1 MSDLAALRDLVE
13 MDLDDAGNATW
24 TTGEVDRSIKRALVE
39 YSRVSPQRVVGSLL
53 LAADG
58 REISVSTLTGLTG
71 VVRVWHPYTALNPED
86 PPEWR
91 RWELWGTT
99 LYILDGAEPASGESV
114 RVYYHKGHT
123 IDDLDAAT
131 STTVPV
137 DDEEVIVLGAGA
149 YAAMQKARGSVG
161 AAGVSTETPEH
172 WLRWAVAR
180 MDGFATALSGVRW
193 RELRRIDKRVPL
205 HGGGWRDEGKQG
217 GI

>member
-24 TTGEVDRSIKRALVE
+24 STGEVDRSIKRALVE
-39 YSRVSPQRVVGSLL
+39 YSRVSPQRAVGTVL

-58 REISVSTLTGLTG
+58 REISLASLTGLTA
-71 VVRVWHPYTALNPED
+71 VVRAWHPYTSTDPED

-99 LYILDGAEPASGESV
+99 LYILDGAEPVSGDSV

-123 IDDLDAAT
+123 IKDLDAAA
-131 STTVPV
+131 STTVPGE
-137 DDEEVIVLGAGA
+137 DEEVIVLGAGA

-172 WLRWAVAR
+172 WLRWAVGR
-180 MDGFATALSGVRW
+180 MDAFYSALGDVRL